1 MRAMGVM
8 VYSRLGDLLRVRN
21 LTVRDLQ
28 QKIVARFGLALDTR
42 SLDRLARDE
51 RVRRPNMELVVAA
64 AAVLDVGLDDVFD
77 SETVPEIDG
86 SVVNREGPGGVPDNS
101 EEQQDVL
108 APAQRQ
114 RLEALFA
121 LQDQRLLTEDERIER
136 DALVRTYGHALN
148 EQGLHELARRSGV
161 PVAHVRAEVMA
172 ETDRVLV
179 WLQDVQ
185 ADPVRLAEVVAE
197 AKEQQ
202 RIRGIG

>member
-1 MRAMGVM
+1 MGVM

-28 QKIVARFGLALDTR
+28 QKIAARFGLALDTR

-64 AAVLDVGLDDVFD
+64 ATVLEVGLDDVFD
-77 SETVPEIDG
+77 SKTVSEIDG
-86 SVVNREGPGGVPDNS
+86 SVADREAPGGVPDNG

-108 APAQRQ
+108 TPAQRQ
-114 RLEALFA
+114 RLDALFA

-136 DALVRTYGHALN
+136 DALVKTYGHALN

-161 PVAHVRAEVMA
+161 PVARVRAEVMA
-172 ETDRVLV
+172 ETDRVLA